1 MVFGGK
7 IKFGDVIG
15 GVAKSLDD
23 RLKDNIKRTN
33 DRSERIREYHVT
45 RGQRKQ
51 EEFEKEQ
58 KELGEVLETLSNYM
72 DKAGITIPEGMTKAD
87 FAAQLYKFGGGTITD
102 GKKLIADL
110 DEHYKKKGDIKGL
123 IDQASLVT
131 KGKGFGDYV
140 NNFVRRPETMI
151 KVPAN
156 LKGGVGFLK
165 DVDITKGISEEM
177 STMFGDTK
185 QADKFDVSGLFLD
198 RTKMVTAE
206 KYAKEQKATDLAIQ
220 QAEAEIKKTLAEADL
235 KDAFTASG
243 FLSKIERDKKALARA
258 RGVQL
263 DNNDNIDIKSA
274 KEKKIDI
281 STFQADFVKMIA
293 NTGNTA
299 TGTFTD
305 KRNISIVV
313 SQASVKDDKGKYLIQ
328 PKAFPTKRKDLV
340 IGTVYA
346 MKNNATGE
354 SGPHIYLGQ
363 GIPPIP
369 LYK

>member
-7 IKFGDVIG
+7 IAFGDVLG

-58 KELGEVLETLSNYM
+58 KELGEVLESLSNYM
-72 DKAGITIPEGMTKAD
+72 DKAGINIPEGMTKAD

-110 DEHYKKKGDIKGL
+110 DEHYKNKGNIKGL

-131 KGKGFGDYV
+131 KGKGFGDYI

-151 KVPAN
+151 KVPDN

-177 STMFGDTK
+177 STMFGDIK
-185 QADKFDVSGLFLD
+185 QADKFDVSGLTLD
-198 RTKMVTAE
+198 RSKMLTAE
-206 KYAKEQKATDLAIQ
+206 KYKQEKELYDIKLENAFLGNKKLQKEVAQLGTLDYNTIKANHKMALTDGLNRAGIDVDSAGKFQIQRTGDEFKKASRAYKNALIDATRTSQMTGSLNAENKSLLRSIASGARYYVEPTKATPDTQYQIGQ
-220 QAEAEIKKTLAEADL
+220 MYT
-235 KDAFTASG
+235 
-243 FLSKIERDKKALARA
+243 
-258 RGVQL
+258 
-263 DNNDNIDIKSA
+263 
-274 KEKKIDI
+274 KKIGGETFDI
-281 STFQADFVKMIA
+281 LYIG
-293 NTGNTA
+293 GNIN
-299 TGTFTD
+299 D
-305 KRNISIVV
+305 
-313 SQASVKDDKGKYLIQ
+313 
-328 PKAFPTKRKDLV
+328 
-340 IGTVYA
+340 
-346 MKNNATGE
+346 
-354 SGPHIYLGQ
+354 
-363 GIPPIP
+363 GIKIP
-369 LYK
+369 SYQSYN

>member
-7 IKFGDVIG
+7 IAFGDVLG

-151 KVPAN
+151 KVPDN

-185 QADKFDVSGLFLD
+185 QADKFDVSGLTLD
-198 RTKMVTAE
+198 RSKMVTAE
-206 KYAKEQKATDLAIQ
+206 SFAMEEQMKKLTIEQKIADIAETKRKAGIENAWSNAELMRNINENSKSLAYAGVPTKDDGSIDIRTAVEKNIDL
-220 QAEAEIKKTLAEADL
+220 KKTLASL
-235 KDAFTASG
+235 VSITTK
-243 FLSKIERDKKALARA
+243 
-258 RGVQL
+258 Q
-263 DNNDNIDIKSA
+263 
-274 KEKKIDI
+274 
-281 STFQADFVKMIA
+281 A
-293 NTGNTA
+293 NTNVGTLANQGNIATILGLASTKNKNGDYAIEMQKLTKKTKPKEGSVYNIKGIDGKFVPHLFIGNTY
-299 TGTFTD
+299 
-305 KRNISIVV
+305 
-313 SQASVKDDKGKYLIQ
+313 VK
-328 PKAFPTKRKDLV
+328 
-340 IGTVYA
+340 
-346 MKNNATGE
+346 
-354 SGPHIYLGQ
+354 
-363 GIPPIP
+363 
-369 LYK
+369 LY